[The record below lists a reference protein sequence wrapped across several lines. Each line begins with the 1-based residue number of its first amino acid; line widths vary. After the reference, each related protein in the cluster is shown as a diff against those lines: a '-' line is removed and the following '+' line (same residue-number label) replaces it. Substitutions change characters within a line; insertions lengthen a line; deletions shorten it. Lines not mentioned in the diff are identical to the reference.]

1 MGDVLEP
8 MREPDGQLACAYEPA
23 CGISGS
29 STMTNVQL
37 AFLVLLTGFA
47 GLVHV
52 HPVVWPEEQPSS
64 RIDAPSLVL
73 IVIISCLCLLAS
85 LWAVLSGT
93 DLGANVL

>member
-1 MGDVLEP
+1 VSLIAGVP
-8 MREPDGQLACAYEPA
+8 ALADLLATRGIGEVPA
-23 CGISGS
+23 LA
-29 STMTNVQL
+29 NVQL

-52 HPVVWPEEQPSS
+52 HPVVWPDEQPSS

>member
-1 MGDVLEP
+1 MSLMAGV
-8 MREPDGQLACAYEPA
+8 PA
-23 CGISGS
+23 LTDLLSTRGIGGASALP
-29 STMTNVQL
+29 NVQL

-52 HPVVWPEEQPSS
+52 HPVVWPDEQPSS

-73 IVIISCLCLLAS
+73 IVIVSCLCLLTS